1 MKKYYLFILL
11 LPTIFAFGQEEK
23 KSPYLLNEIKVS
35 PSLFLQGIESISYE
49 RIIGEDGSVGL
60 ELMYDFSKEHTA
72 LYKSNILA
80 YYRLFFSNRVNT
92 TGLFIE
98 WSVNRYNVI
107 QHNQISNGY
116 AGLGI
121 AVGGKFVNKN
131 KWVADIFLGFSRTL
145 DNHYEAKERIGLS
158 VGKRF

>member
-35 PSLFLQGIESISYE
+35 PSFFLQGIESISYE

-98 WSVNRYNVI
+98 WSVNR
-107 QHNQISNGY
+107 
-116 AGLGI
+116 
-121 AVGGKFVNKN
+121 
-131 KWVADIFLGFSRTL
+131 
-145 DNHYEAKERIGLS
+145 
-158 VGKRF
+158 